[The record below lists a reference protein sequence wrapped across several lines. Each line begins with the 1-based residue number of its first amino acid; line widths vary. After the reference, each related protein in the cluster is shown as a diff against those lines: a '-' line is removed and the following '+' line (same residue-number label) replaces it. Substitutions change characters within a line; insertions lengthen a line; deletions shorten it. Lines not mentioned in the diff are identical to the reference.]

1 MAENDLAGSSLFD
14 TEQSI
19 NVVSLSLSLSLF
31 LEGEPRFSKGALV
44 FRENTKRRVYDRS
57 GEVVNLNLEA
67 EV

>member
-19 NVVSLSLSLSLF
+19 NVVSLSLF